1 MPVPLSVSEEPAVY
15 VGVPAKAVAVAISTD
30 AWAFCVPGAPVV
42 PVAPVAPV
50 IPCGPVGPVA
60 PV

>member
-30 AWAFCVPGAPVV
+30 AWAFCVPA
-42 PVAPVAPV
+42 
-50 IPCGPVGPVA
+50 GPVGPVDPVGPVEPVLPVKPVA